1 MVVATTPSWT
11 RILKQIGPALV
22 FFVVVACIAAFVN
35 TLEHPFQTIAVPD
48 LTITVLGAALGILLG
63 FRTNSAYDRWW
74 EARKLWGRLVNTSRT
89 LARQAITFSG
99 VSETSVPCE
108 MNPVA
113 LDLVYSQIAF
123 VNALRCALR
132 KQQPWTDIEP
142 YLNSAQVA
150 MLKTQTNIPLGILQH
165 MGHRIADA
173 ARRGAISDLQLHR
186 LDSTLTELS
195 DIQGG
200 CERIKNPPL
209 PRQYDTYPELI
220 VKAYCFLL
228 PLVLVDRLKYMTP
241 VLTLIIAAAFLAL
254 NRIGKNLEDP
264 FENTVYDTPMT
275 ALSRTIEIN
284 LKELLREEENMPAPL
299 PPADGVLM

>member
-1 MVVATTPSWT
+1 MVVANTPSWT
-11 RILKQIGPALV
+11 RIFKQIGPALI
-22 FFVVVACIAAFVN
+22 FFLLVACVAAFVN
-35 TLEHPFQTIAVPD
+35 TLNHPFQSIAVPD

-99 VSETSVPCE
+99 VSETSIPCE
-108 MNPVA
+108 TNPVA

-123 VNALRCALR
+123 VQALRCALR
-132 KQQPWTDIEP
+132 KQDPWGDISR
-142 YLNSAQVA
+142 YLSSGTLE
-150 MLKTQTNIPLGILQH
+150 MLKGQSNVPLGILQH
-165 MGHRIADA
+165 MAHRAADA

-186 LDSTLTELS
+186 IDSTLTELS

-200 CERIKNPPL
+200 CERIKNTPL
-209 PRQYDTYPELI
+209 PRQYDTYPEMI
-220 VKAYCFLL
+220 VNAYCFIL

-241 VLTLIIAAAFLAL
+241 VITLIIAAAFLAL
-254 NRIGKNLEDP
+254 NCIGKNLEDP
-264 FENTVYDTPMT
+264 FENTVYDTPMS

-284 LKELLREEENMPAPL
+284 LLQMLREEGELPAPVA
-299 PPADGVLM
+299 PSDGVLM

>member
-1 MVVATTPSWT
+1 MVVASTPNWT

-22 FFVVVACIAAFVN
+22 FFVAVACVAAFVN
-35 TLEHPFQTIAVPD
+35 TLEHPFQNIAVPE

-99 VSETSVPCE
+99 VSETSIPCE
-108 MNPVA
+108 TNPFA

-123 VNALRCALR
+123 VEALRCALR
-132 KQQPWTDIEP
+132 KQEPWTDIAP
-142 YLNSAQVA
+142 YLSPAQIASMKDQSNV
-150 MLKTQTNIPLGILQH
+150 PLAILQH
-165 MGHRIADA
+165 MAHRSADA
-173 ARRGAISDLQLHR
+173 ARRGAISDLQFHR
-186 LDSTLTELS
+186 IDATLTELS

-200 CERIKNPPL
+200 CERIKNTPL
-209 PRQYDTYPELI
+209 PKQYDTYPELI

-228 PLVLVDRLKYMTP
+228 PLVLVDRLKYFTP
-241 VLTLIIAAAFLAL
+241 LLTLLIAAAFLAL

-284 LKELLREEENMPAPL
+284 LRQMLREESNMPAPIA
-299 PPADGVLM
+299 PADGVLM